1 MKNQTILSGVKPSGI
16 PTLGNYIGV
25 VSQWLELQ
33 KTYQTCLFPV
43 VDLHAITVQ
52 QDPKTLTEN
61 SYLVAA
67 LFVASGIDPKQ
78 CPIFLQSAVPAHTEL
93 AWLLTTISNMGELS
107 RMTQYKD
114 KVRKLSD
121 KESIG
126 TGLFT
131 YPVLMAADIVLYGT
145 HVVPVGDDQKQHV
158 ELARDL
164 AERFN
169 KRYGKTFVIPQPLI
183 RSEGARI
190 MDLQD
195 PSKKMSKSDEG
206 DKGYIL
212 ITDPS
217 EVIRK
222 KIMSATTDSVG
233 TIKFDPERKGI
244 TNLLN
249 IYKVLSGKTEK
260 QIEKHFDGAGYG
272 TFKAELAELIIKT
285 LEPIQTKMSALLKDR
300 KKLDKILA
308 DGAKRANKIAT
319 PNLAL
324 AKKRI
329 GLIVQS

>member
-16 PTLGNYIGV
+16 PTLGNYIGAV
-25 VSQWLELQ
+25 TQWLELQ
-33 KTYQTCLFPV
+33 KNYETCLFPV

-52 QDPKTLTEN
+52 QDPKNLNHN
-61 SYLVAA
+61 SYLIAA
-67 LFVASGIDPKQ
+67 LFIASGIDYKKS
-78 CPIFLQSAVPAHTEL
+78 PIFLQSAVPAHTEL
-93 AWLLTTISNMGELS
+93 SWLLTTISNMGELS

-114 KVRKLSD
+114 KLLKLSD

-145 HVVPVGDDQKQHV
+145 NLVPVGDDQKQHV

-169 KRYGKTFVIPQPLI
+169 KRYGKTFVVPQPLI

-195 PSKKMSKSDEG
+195 PSKKMSKSDDG

-212 ITDPS
+212 ITDTPDS
-217 EVIRK
+217 IRK

-233 TIKFDPERKGI
+233 TIEFDPDRKGI
-244 TNLLN
+244 YNLLN

-260 QIEKHFDGAGYG
+260 QIEKHFDQMGYG
-272 TFKAELAELIIKT
+272 AFKTELAELIIHT
-285 LEPIQTKMSALLKDR
+285 LEPLQTKMSALLKDK

-308 DGAKRANKIAT
+308 DGAKRANKIAQPT
-319 PNLAL
+319 LQL

-329 GLIVQS
+329 GLIA